1 MRVSV
6 HREPTGVI
14 DIARHYIRDVIY
26 GANDGIITT
35 FAVVAGVAGGALS
48 PKAVLIIGTANLLA
62 DGLSMGVGNYLSIRS
77 HESARAAQGLP
88 EEEAAP
94 GRHGTA
100 TFVAFAI
107 AGALPLAPYVFV
119 ASSEVTIPPLCVPH
133 IGRVIRDWV
142 FAVARHGGSLV
153 ERRVGDAA
161 PRRGSGSCRLRKWR
175 SRRLAADGDRSGR
188 RLIREGHR
196 GPCLSAKNSPWPAGN
211 PRPVRESSTERP
223 MKTRWIR
230 GTPLALNQRVNG
242 RQVISESHHDCS
254 SSSRRSR

>member
-6 HREPTGVI
+6 HREPSGAI

-119 ASSEVTIPPLCVPH
+119 ASSEVRFRLSVSSH
-133 IGRVIRDWV
+133 WSRYSRLVLRGR
-142 FAVARHGGSLV
+142 
-153 ERRVGDAA
+153 
-161 PRRGSGSCRLRKWR
+161 
-175 SRRLAADGDRSGR
+175 
-188 RLIREGHR
+188 
-196 GPCLSAKNSPWPAGN
+196 
-211 PRPVRESSTERP
+211 SS
-223 MKTRWIR
+223 RWIAGGAQGWR
-230 GTPLALNQRVNG
+230 C
-242 RQVISESHHDCS
+242 CS
-254 SSSRRSR
+254 SAR